1 MKRMSLFG
9 LALLVLI
16 TCSGCVG
23 LQKVDLVNA
32 KMVSVTNAQEEQG
45 RAFSF
50 SSIKFSKGI
59 WHGLIIDEFASGLG
73 SMVMY
78 DVKGKQSGVFDGTLQ
93 EGKAIDMGT
102 LQFGTFTDNGKLTRP
117 IVVFT
122 GLWQNG
128 MPNGNGKLEVYGQ
141 DGRLAYFITGSFKD
155 GTVNGPYFQFNPKQG
170 TWTSGFNDSEHQKI
184 FVIE

>member
-16 TCSGCVG
+16 ACSGCIG
-23 LQKVDLVNA
+23 LQKIDLVNA
-32 KMVSVTNAQEEQG
+32 TMVPVTNTQEEQG

-50 SSIKFSKGI
+50 SSTKFSKGI
-59 WHGLIIDEFASGLG
+59 WQGSIVDGFACGLG

-78 DVKGKQSGVFDGTLQ
+78 DAKGKQSGVFDGTLQ

-102 LQFGTFTDNGKLTRP
+102 LQFGTFADNGKLTKP

-122 GLWQNG
+122 GQWKNG
-128 MPNGNGKLEVYGQ
+128 MPNGSGKLEVYGQ
-141 DGRLAYFITGSFKD
+141 DARLAYFIAGSFKD

-170 TWTSGFNDSEHQKI
+170 TWTSGFNDSEREKAV
-184 FVIE
+184 VIE